1 MKPFERMNQEVM
13 ETNAKLSSSII
24 EDINGIETLK
34 ALSSEDTSY
43 QKIDKEFTVHLKKS
57 FTYYRSENIQK
68 AIKTLLHLLL
78 NVFVLWTGSKLVMS
92 NQMTLGQLIT
102 FNTMLVYFTNPLENI
117 VNLQTKLQKAHVAN
131 ARLNEVYQIKSEFLS
146 QQPMIDFKEWKE
158 TITFTEVSFRYG
170 YGAEVLSKIDFT
182 IQKGSKVAFVG
193 ISGSGKTT
201 LAKLLVNFYEPTHG
215 EITLDHINLKKIDK
229 KSLRHLITYLPQ
241 QPYIFNGTILENL
254 LLGAPKDTTQND
266 IIEVL
271 NFVELNTDIS
281 RLPMQLQTELT
292 SDGTELSGGQK
303 QRIALARAL
312 LTKSPILILDEATS
326 SLDVLTEKKII
337 DNLLALDKTIIFI
350 AHRLT
355 IAERADRII
364 VLDKGQ
370 LIEDGPHETLLKKGA
385 FYTHLINS

>member
-1 MKPFERMNQEVM
+1 
-13 ETNAKLSSSII
+13 
-24 EDINGIETLK
+24 
-34 ALSSEDTSY
+34 
-43 QKIDKEFTVHLKKS
+43 HLKKS

-78 NVFVLWTGSKLVMS
+78 NVFILWTGSKLVMS

-254 LLGAPKDTTQND
+254 LLGAPKDTTQKD

-271 NFVELNTDIS
+271 NFVELNTDIF

-337 DNLLALDKTIIFI
+337 NNLLALDKTILFI

-355 IAERADRII
+355 IAERADRVI
-364 VLDKGQ
+364 VLEKGQ
-370 LIEDGPHETLLKKGA
+370 LIEDGTHETLLKKGG
-385 FYTHLINS
+385 FYTHLMNG